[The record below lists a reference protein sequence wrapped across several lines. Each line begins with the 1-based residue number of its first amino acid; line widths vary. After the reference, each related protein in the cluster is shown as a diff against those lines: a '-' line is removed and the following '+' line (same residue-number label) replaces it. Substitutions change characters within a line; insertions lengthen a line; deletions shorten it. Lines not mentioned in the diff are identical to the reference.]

1 MVSNSIFKSVVIT
14 ADSKEDAVK
23 KSPFNN
29 VIVDATAAY
38 TAFLEK
44 KLGFDKTYR
53 KTWIEKHAADKVTP
67 ADYRQMLIDK
77 AAVSE
82 PEFMEW
88 EIAYAHDKAKDV
100 PNLGCMIVVSPAV
113 ESTRKRPYEYTNFK
127 NEGKRKMTT
136 VVQIVNKRTN
146 EVVWQSDSH
155 ITKAEAIK
163 KGKTILS
170 KGDVKDSLTLRLAG
184 KITNPVLGEL
194 TYVPSKGANT
204 GKFIIF
210 GQVDGAAL

>member
-1 MVSNSIFKSVVIT
+1 MVTNSIFKSVVVT

-29 VIVDATAAY
+29 VIIDATAAY
-38 TAFLEK
+38 TALLEK

-53 KTWIEKHAADKVTP
+53 KTWMEKHAADKVTP
-67 ADYRQMLIDK
+67 VDYRQMLIDK
-77 AAVSE
+77 AGLSE
-82 PEFMEW
+82 AEFREW

-100 PNLGCMIVVSPAV
+100 PNLGCMIVITPAV
-113 ESTRKRPYEYTNFK
+113 ESTRKRPYEYSNFK
-127 NEGKRKMTT
+127 NEGKRKMVT

-146 EVVWQSDSH
+146 EVVWESENH

-163 KGKTILS
+163 KAKAILG
-170 KGDVKDSLTLRLAG
+170 KGDIKDSLTIRLAG
-184 KITNPVLGEL
+184 KISNPVLGEL
-194 TYVPSKGANT
+194 TYVPSKGAST